1 MQAERCPLLR
11 EDVFDLLIISAP
23 PSILPWSTERM
34 RFLRRYYPSL
44 PLSSID
50 CGSTLSTI
58 DGSILSETSDQFEN
72 SLCVLSNITNQASA
86 NQSSTLMASYRQ
98 LKNTAC
104 DNFWMNCF
112 KLISESDEA
121 LEQFVTCLSNFLFS
135 QKASKKKNPIVH
147 SILKLL
153 LPNLFG
159 KDREDI
165 LVDVQCLLTLS
176 NPQDLLVRIR
186 QLIKCPFI
194 KSSILPS
201 RLELGKAN
209 SRLNDDFRSILK
221 PSRTPSGFRVSLV
234 KFVKFVAENI
244 YKKTDISGLRVDIY
258 GDAMSRGKR
267 DVVSMTFRI
276 LDNGIETEQS
286 STHVFT
292 FAVFDVS

>member
-1 MQAERCPLLR
+1 MQAERCALLR

-58 DGSILSETSDQFEN
+58 DVSILSETSDQFEN

-86 NQSSTLMASYRQ
+86 NQSTTPVASYRQ

-201 RLELGKAN
+201 RLELEKAN
-209 SRLNDDFRSILK
+209 SRLNDDFRSIL
-221 PSRTPSGFRVSLV
+221 
-234 KFVKFVAENI
+234 
-244 YKKTDISGLRVDIY
+244 
-258 GDAMSRGKR
+258 
-267 DVVSMTFRI
+267 
-276 LDNGIETEQS
+276 
-286 STHVFT
+286 
-292 FAVFDVS
+292 

>member
-1 MQAERCPLLR
+1 MQAERCALLR

-58 DGSILSETSDQFEN
+58 DVSILSETSDQFEN

-86 NQSSTLMASYRQ
+86 NKSSTLMASYRQ

-209 SRLNDDFRSILK
+209 SRLNDDFRSILE

-234 KFVKFVAENI
+234 KFVKFVAKNL

-267 DVVSMTFRI
+267 DVVRMTFRI

>member
-1 MQAERCPLLR
+1 MQAERCALLR

-58 DGSILSETSDQFEN
+58 DVSILSETSDQFEN

-209 SRLNDDFRSILK
+209 SRLNDDFRSILE

-234 KFVKFVAENI
+234 KFVKFVAKNL

-267 DVVSMTFRI
+267 DVVRMAFRI

-286 STHVFT
+286 STYVFT

>member
-1 MQAERCPLLR
+1 MQAERCALLR

-58 DGSILSETSDQFEN
+58 DVSILSETSDQFEN

-209 SRLNDDFRSILK
+209 SRLNDDFRSILE

-267 DVVSMTFRI
+267 DVVRMAFRI

>member
-1 MQAERCPLLR
+1 MQAERCALLR

-201 RLELGKAN
+201 RLELEKTN
-209 SRLNDDFRSILK
+209 SRLNDDFRSILE

-234 KFVKFVAENI
+234 KFVKFVAKNL

-267 DVVSMTFRI
+267 DVVRMTFRI

>member
-1 MQAERCPLLR
+1 MCPIAGGR
-11 EDVFDLLIISAP
+11 VWSPDNFR
-23 PSILPWSTERM
+23 PSIYFTLVYWKNAVLTT
-34 RFLRRYYPSL
+34 L
-44 PLSSID
+44 LSIFTFIINWLWLNFISID
-50 CGSTLSTI
+50 V
-58 DGSILSETSDQFEN
+58 SILSETSDQFEN

-121 LEQFVTCLSNFLFS
+121 LEQFVTCLSNFSVS
-135 QKASKKKNPIVH
+135 QKASKKKNQIVH

-201 RLELGKAN
+201 RLELEKAN
-209 SRLNDDFRSILK
+209 SRLNDDFRSILWTVENRK
-221 PSRTPSGFRVSLV
+221 WISCQSGQVRQVRCWKYL
-234 KFVKFVAENI
+234 
-244 YKKTDISGLRVDIY
+244 
-258 GDAMSRGKR
+258 
-267 DVVSMTFRI
+267 
-276 LDNGIETEQS
+276 
-286 STHVFT
+286 
-292 FAVFDVS
+292 

>member
-1 MQAERCPLLR
+1 MQAERCALLR

-58 DGSILSETSDQFEN
+58 DVSILSETSDQFEN

-121 LEQFVTCLSNFLFS
+121 LEQFVTCLSNFSVS

-209 SRLNDDFRSILK
+209 SRLNDDFRSILE

-267 DVVSMTFRI
+267 DVVRMAFRN